1 MFITSSNTLKHRQ
14 KWIHNST
21 TNIHTYSTLSVFK
34 APILGDKIPENPIFG
49 KDLQINNKT
58 KHSLAQKLLP
68 KTLIN
73 LSKAQTFS
81 GNSGLQYISKQNIT
95 ERRKR
100 DEQIKEYLTQIQH
113 YY

>member
-1 MFITSSNTLKHRQ
+1 MFVTSSNTLKQWQ

-58 KHSLAQKLLP
+58 KHSLEQKLLP

-73 LSKAQTFS
+73 LSKAETFL
-81 GNSGLQYISKQNIT
+81 GNSDLQNISKQNIT

-100 DEQIKEYLTQIQH
+100 DKSR
-113 YY
+113 